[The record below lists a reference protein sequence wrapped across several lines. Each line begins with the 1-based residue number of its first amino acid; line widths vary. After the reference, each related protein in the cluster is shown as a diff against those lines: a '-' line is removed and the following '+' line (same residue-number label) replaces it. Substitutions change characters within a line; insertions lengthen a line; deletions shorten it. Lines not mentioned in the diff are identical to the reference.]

1 MLDVVNK
8 LFVFGSA
15 DPKQNMIA
23 EWAQISLRYLY
34 EEAIPLNGTTEAL
47 PSQNFLEKVWD
58 SRQILLSKGS

>member
-34 EEAIPLNGTTEAL
+34 EEAIPLNETGKSMGFKAD
-47 PSQNFLEKVWD
+47 FAK
-58 SRQILLSKGS
+58 

>member
-1 MLDVVNK
+1 MLRQN
-8 LFVFGSA
+8 FAGCCQQTFRFGSA

-34 EEAIPLNGTTEAL
+34 EEAIPLNG
-47 PSQNFLEKVWD
+47 NGKIFLEKVWD